1 MTGAVRSGDFRVQ
14 ARELA
19 LKLLYMLDLSGELGE
34 RTEPTDPP
42 EASESEQQIRELL
55 ELEHPGREVENLS
68 REILQGV
75 RNVRVEVD
83 KAVQDA
89 AVNWQISRM
98 PVVDRAIL
106 RMGAYELLHMHEVPP
121 RVTINEAVELA
132 KKYSTEKS
140 GAFVNAVLDKVF
152 QTHCPQKS

>member
-34 RTEPTDPP
+34 RTEPAETPG
-42 EASESEQQIRELL
+42 ASESEQQIRELL
-55 ELEHPGREVENLS
+55 EIEHPGREVETLS
-68 REILQGV
+68 REVLQGV
-75 RNVRVEVD
+75 RNTRGEVD